1 MKGDNLVNYV
11 ILFLVFSAVNIAVNL
26 IFFNHKPSGTLRIDH
41 SNPEKDVYRFEID
54 DIENLHKKKFIVLKI
69 DNDADLSQK

>member
-11 ILFLVFSAVNIAVNL
+11 ILFLVFSAVNIAMNL

-41 SNPEKDVYRFEID
+41 SNPEKDVYRID
-54 DIENLHKKKFIVLKI
+54 IYDLDELSKKKEIVLKV
-69 DNDADLSQK
+69 DNNAHLSQD